1 METHLTFPDINY
13 LFGALILV
21 ISELQL
27 CPVNHKSCRRSWKLV
42 IMTEG
47 DYSTYATHIFG
58 EKFVTTSWNN
68 INHFSILK
76 FLYQNTLLSF

>member
-47 DYSTYATHIFG
+47 DYSTYATHIFLG
-58 EKFVTTSWNN
+58 KSLLQRPKT
-68 INHFSILK
+68 ILII
-76 FLYQNTLLSF
+76 FLY